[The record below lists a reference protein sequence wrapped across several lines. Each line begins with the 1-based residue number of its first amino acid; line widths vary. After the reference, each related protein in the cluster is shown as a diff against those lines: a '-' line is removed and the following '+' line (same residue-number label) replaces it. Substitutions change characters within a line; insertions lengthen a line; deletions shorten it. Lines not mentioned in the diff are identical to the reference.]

1 MVAPRALARFN
12 RHVTNPVLS
21 RIVLRMPGFAMI
33 VHTGRRSGKEYRT
46 PVNVFRADDGYLI
59 ALTYG
64 PGSDWVRNVLAA
76 GGCDAIIRGTTV
88 HLTEPHVLNVQILRA
103 VQCRG
108 IGLHRVGG
116 AVVVSHQCSAAGV
129 RRRR

>member
-88 HLTEPHVLNVQILRA
+88 HLTEPHVLHDPKRT
-103 VQCRG
+103 RMP
-108 IGLHRVGG
+108 
-116 AVVVSHQCSAAGV
+116 AGV
-129 RRRR
+129 RQVLRLVGVADFLALRAN